1 MTVSAYY
8 RKWQYQS
15 NVAFH
20 SKTIFESDLRR
31 RHSKV
36 IFEDDL
42 QLSLILSSLTL
53 SLSHS
58 PFRLSLSISSYF
70 PTLADLFLS
79 FPLSLSLSLSLSLTS
94 HGNSSLLWV
103 NVELWCQWGCGGCGC
118 CYWGCSLPWDRPL
131 LLEVVPPRTIWSTC
145 QQLQLQLQLQPR
157 AWSSTR
163 TPTTTFP
170 CWCRCWIHH
179 HRVHHL
185 PWRLWGGWQGCWDS
199 CMQPCIPCRVHPD
212 MVESEQPC
220 YSLSHL

>member
-79 FPLSLSLSLSLSLTS
+79 FPLSLSFWQAMAAHHTHGLTWS
-94 HGNSSLLWV
+94 SGDNEVVGAVGAVIGGILFLGIVHFCRRWCHPSQSDQHGNNSNL
-103 NVELWCQWGCGGCGC
+103 ELGPPPE
-118 CYWGCSLPWDRPL
+118 LP
-131 LLEVVPPRTIWSTC
+131 
-145 QQLQLQLQLQPR
+145 
-157 AWSSTR
+157 
-163 TPTTTFP
+163 
-170 CWCRCWIHH
+170 
-179 HRVHHL
+179 
-185 PWRLWGGWQGCWDS
+185 
-199 CMQPCIPCRVHPD
+199 
-212 MVESEQPC
+212 
-220 YSLSHL
+220 

>member
-1 MTVSAYY
+1 MSL
-8 RKWQYQS
+8 S
-15 NVAFH
+15 
-20 SKTIFESDLRR
+20 IRR
-31 RHSKV
+31 RYSKAT
-36 IFEDDL
+36 FEDDIRRSSSKMTYNYL
-42 QLSLILSSLTL
+42 LSSHPSLSFSSLSL
-53 SLSHS
+53 
-58 PFRLSLSISSYF
+58 
-70 PTLADLFLS
+70 DLFIFSDSGRSL
-79 FPLSLSLSLSLSLTS
+79 PLLPSLSLSLSLSLTS

-145 QQLQLQLQLQPR
+145 QQLQLQLQLQLQPR

-170 CWCRCWIHH
+170 CWCRCWIHHH